1 MSDSAK
7 LDFVRLGGPAARV
20 DGPAKVTGAA
30 RYGSDPD
37 LASPVFAFLAVSPIA
52 RGHVTRIDDRQA
64 RAIPGVLD
72 ILTHENMA
80 GEIRPVNFFADGGYV
95 GSSIMPLSSPQ
106 VFHAG
111 QIVAVVLADG
121 FEAARDAAH
130 RLVISYAE
138 ETPSAGFDSDGAE
151 IVAGAEASKEHQD
164 PKVGN
169 AEAAFDTAPVK
180 IDARYSTPTQHH
192 NPIELFTT
200 TCAWDGDKLTLWESS
215 QNVYGFKNG
224 LAQQLGMD
232 PRNIRVRSPYIGG
245 AFGSRGSLTQ
255 RTALIAIAAKR
266 LGRPVKL
273 VATRDQGFTIATYRA
288 ETRHHIR
295 IGANNDGK
303 LQSLS
308 HEGFEV
314 TSRPDPYMVSGT
326 DASTRLY
333 ACPNIASKVSIV
345 HADRS
350 TPGFMRAP
358 PEVPYL
364 FPLESAM
371 DELAVAL
378 RMDPI
383 ELRRVNDTRTEP
395 IKGLPYTSR
404 SLMQCF
410 DVGAKAFDW
419 QKRDP
424 QPGSMRDGDWL
435 IGFGCA
441 SSMYPTQ
448 MGPATARVTLTLSG
462 TAKVQTAA
470 HEIGTGAYTVIAMTA
485 AERLGLAL
493 EKVTV
498 ELGDTELPPAPVA
511 GGSNTT
517 ASVCNVVAKA
527 CEEIRAKIANAVSS
541 SEDSKLQGRDPKTL
555 TFSQGRLVGL
565 DGTGED
571 LETAM
576 RRVANGA
583 IEAYA
588 ENVPHGAKP
597 DAIEKLYQG
606 TQSLAGGAKLE
617 DRIQFAFGAEFVEI
631 RVHRLTREIRCPRVL
646 GAFAAGRIMNAK
658 TATSQLMGGLIWGVS
673 SALHEGTEMDRRKA
687 RFYNTD
693 LAEYLIPV
701 NADVPAAEVIIL
713 PEEDRDI
720 NELGIKG
727 IGELGNVGT
736 NAAVANALFHATG
749 VRLRDLPIR
758 IEQLLGTEAT

>member
-1 MSDSAK
+1 
-7 LDFVRLGGPAARV
+7 VRR
-20 DGPAKVTGAA
+20 
-30 RYGSDPD
+30 
-37 LASPVFAFLAVSPIA
+37 
-52 RGHVTRIDDRQA
+52 
-64 RAIPGVLD
+64 
-72 ILTHENMA
+72 
-80 GEIRPVNFFADGGYV
+80 
-95 GSSIMPLSSPQ
+95 
-106 VFHAG
+106 
-111 QIVAVVLADG
+111 
-121 FEAARDAAH
+121 
-130 RLVISYAE
+130 
-138 ETPSAGFDSDGAE
+138 
-151 IVAGAEASKEHQD
+151 
-164 PKVGN
+164 N
-169 AEAAFDTAPVK
+169 A
-180 IDARYSTPTQHH
+180 
-192 NPIELFTT
+192 
-200 TCAWDGDKLTLWESS
+200 
-215 QNVYGFKNG
+215 
-224 LAQQLGMD
+224 
-232 PRNIRVRSPYIGG
+232 
-245 AFGSRGSLTQ
+245 
-255 RTALIAIAAKR
+255 
-266 LGRPVKL
+266 PVKL
-273 VATRDQGFTIATYRA
+273 VASRDQGFTIATYRA

-295 IGANNDGK
+295 LGAGHDGK

-333 ACPNIASKVSIV
+333 ACPNVASKVSIV

-383 ELRRVNDTRTEP
+383 ELRRVNDTKTEP

-404 SLMQCF
+404 SLMDCF
-410 DVGAKAFDW
+410 DAGAKAFDW
-419 QKRDP
+419 RRRDP

-435 IGFGCA
+435 IGLGCA
-441 SSMYPTQ
+441 SSMYPTH
-448 MGPATARVTLTLSG
+448 MGPATARVTVTLSG

-470 HEIGTGAYTVIAMTA
+470 HDIGTGAYTVIAMTA
-485 AERLGLAL
+485 AERLGLPI

-517 ASVCNVVAKA
+517 ASVCNVVARA

-541 SEDSKLQGRDPKTL
+541 AQDSMLKARDPKTL
-555 TFSQGRLVGL
+555 TLSQGRLVGP
-565 DGTGED
+565 DGAGEE

-588 ENVPHGAKP
+588 ENLPHGAKP

-617 DRIQFAFGAEFVEI
+617 DRVQFAFGAEFVEL

-673 SALHEGTEMDRRKA
+673 SALHEATEMDRRQA

-693 LAEYLIPV
+693 LAEYMIPV
-701 NADVPAAEVIIL
+701 NADIPAAEVIIL
-713 PEEDRDI
+713 PEEDRDV

-736 NAAVANALFHATG
+736 NAAVANALFNATG
-749 VRLRDLPIR
+749 VRVRDLPIR
-758 IEQLLGTEAT
+758 IEQLLGTAAT